1 MPTVLFVDVLD
12 DLFASLV
19 FEIDIDIG
27 SFVPLAGD
35 EPFEEQIVTARIDAG
50 DPQTKADSRIGCRP
64 TPLA

>member
-27 SFVPLAGD
+27 GLVPLARD
-35 EPFEEQIVTARIDAG
+35 EPFEEQIVAARIDAG
-50 DPQTKADSRIGCRP
+50 DPQTKADGRIGCRP
-64 TPLA
+64 TTLT